1 MTTKKGKSMDYC
13 LNCGHTCHCDGDCLQ
28 EYDKGQK
35 IVCCT
40 TCRCESD
47 EENTIINEDLFN
59 GA

>member
-1 MTTKKGKSMDYC
+1 MDYC
-13 LNCGHTCHCDGDCLQ
+13 LNCGHTCHCDDDCLQ

-47 EENTIINEDLFN
+47 EESYTIPEDLFN

>member
-1 MTTKKGKSMDYC
+1 MDYC
-13 LNCGHTCHCDGDCLQ
+13 LNCGHTCHCDDDCLQ

-47 EENTIINEDLFN
+47 EESSTIPEDLFN
-59 GA
+59 GE